1 MDLSDD
7 FPPQYTKVVKSRS
20 RKRRIV
26 RRRELKELVSTA
38 IRAAHVA
45 RDKGY
50 YIASPE
56 AIQCVEVLR
65 LLRSLPLTPR
75 LITKA
80 DAFRTLQF
88 LAKNGNP
95 KIRSESK
102 SVVDHWWGIL
112 KSETS

>member
-1 MDLSDD
+1 MDFSDD
-7 FPPQYTKVVKSRS
+7 LPPQYTKVVKRS
-20 RKRRIV
+20 GSKRRV
-26 RRRELKELVSTA
+26 VKRREVKELVSTA

-56 AIQCVEVLR
+56 AVKCVGILR

-75 LITKA
+75 LIIKA

-102 SVVDHWWGIL
+102 AVVDHWWSIL
-112 KSETS
+112 KNETS